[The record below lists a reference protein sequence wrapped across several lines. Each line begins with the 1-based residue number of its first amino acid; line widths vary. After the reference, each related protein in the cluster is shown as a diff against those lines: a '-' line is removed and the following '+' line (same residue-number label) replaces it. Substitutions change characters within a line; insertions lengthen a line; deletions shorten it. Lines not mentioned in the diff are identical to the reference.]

1 MLTGVQSVLSFF
13 SDLKNLEILVIVLTI
28 LSLTAFI
35 LTLFLTIF
43 CRRFNRKFRIIKPV
57 TDAIIFLVGWV
68 LSQGEVLAKT
78 VCVLLLCLNVVLCLI
93 VLLLPQKTVE
103 TSKEEKEFV
112 KLIDDEIKKQDS
124 IPTLKPVLEKIMVK
138 PREAVTREKTDE
150 MDYSHVKNI
159 LERLEFYPLTQ
170 ADKKQVRELEVS
182 LLEAEKGN
190 GDIEVK
196 TRINDGLGDLLK
208 IMSKYGV

>member
-1 MLTGVQSVLSFF
+1 M
-13 SDLKNLEILVIVLTI
+13 I
-28 LSLTAFI
+28 
-35 LTLFLTIF
+35 
-43 CRRFNRKFRIIKPV
+43 
-57 TDAIIFLVGWV
+57 
-68 LSQGEVLAKT
+68 
-78 VCVLLLCLNVVLCLI
+78 
-93 VLLLPQKTVE
+93 
-103 TSKEEKEFV
+103 
-112 KLIDDEIKKQDS
+112 
-124 IPTLKPVLEKIMVK
+124 K
-138 PREAVTREKTDE
+138 PREAVTRDKMGE

>member
-78 VCVLLLCLNVVLCLI
+78 VCFLLICLNVVLCLI
-93 VLLLPQKTVE
+93 FLLLPQKTVE